1 MKTKGMRILHA
12 PQNIGGMAGVM
23 AKAQRELGVDAQSYS
38 FSNGVFQYVSDHE
51 LSRRGPLA
59 RQVQALWFAA
69 KFSLTFD
76 VFHLY
81 FGESLLG
88 PSLADVPWL
97 RRLGKKVFFHFC
109 GCDIRDSKKTVAR
122 HEISACHECWPMLC
136 SPNHK
141 EAQRVA
147 REQADGVFVST
158 PDLLEFVESAQLL
171 PQPIDLE
178 QFSCARSKLLVATAP
193 RASDRVRIVHAPT
206 NRLIKGTRYIEK
218 AVEKLAADGL
228 DIELVLVEGRPYEE
242 ALQIYSEADIGVD
255 QVLIGAYGQFS
266 IEMMALRKPVVCFI
280 RDDLRKYTPP
290 SLPIISATPK
300 DLIEVLR
307 EVMRDRE
314 HWKALGEAGRTYVEQ
329 VHDVRRVAAKALAA
343 YSK

>member
-1 MKTKGMRILHA
+1 MRIVHA
-12 PQNIGGMAGVM
+12 PQTISGMAGVM
-23 AKAQRELGVDAQSYS
+23 AKAQRELGADAQSYS
-38 FSNGVFQYVSDHE
+38 FSSGVFQYASDHQ
-51 LSRRGPLA
+51 LSRLGPLA
-59 RQVQALWFAA
+59 RQVQTLWLAA

-97 RRLGKKVFFHFC
+97 RRLGKKVFFYFC
-109 GCDIRDSKKTVAR
+109 GCDVRDTKKTIAS
-122 HEISACHECWPMLC
+122 HEFSACHECWPMHC
-136 SPNHK
+136 SANRK

-147 REQADGVFVST
+147 REHADGVFVST

-178 QFSCARSKLLVATAP
+178 RFNSLRSKLLVSTVP
-193 RASDRVRIVHAPT
+193 RTNDRVRIVHAPT

-218 AVEKLAADGL
+218 AVEQLAADGL

-242 ALQIYSEADIGVD
+242 ALQIYNEADIGVD
-255 QVLIGAYGQFS
+255 QLLIGAYGQFS
-266 IEMMALRKPVVCFI
+266 IEMMALGKPVVCFI
-280 RDDLRKYTPP
+280 RDELRKYYPP

-307 EVMRDRE
+307 EEVKGRE
-314 HWKALGEAGRTYVEQ
+314 KWTAIGDAGRAYIEQ
-329 VHDVRRVAAKALAA
+329 VHDAQRVAATALAA
-343 YSK
+343 YSTS